1 MRTCT
6 LPEGGAQDESEP
18 ARARTYGGAQSGW
31 TTPIHT
37 GGRLPLYIA
46 LHLRAQARVLLMFKR
61 RRAGA
66 VRRHRTPETHMTRA
80 ACKYWQIGGQV
91 TYIYAASCTCCRVR
105 RMLRRDGRPFVD
117 TRVLARLRVLRNG
130 ISSKMPLARHWLL
143 MLVNER
149 SSEPRFRR
157 QAENNGVR

>member
-1 MRTCT
+1 MLKAPTSVAARFVMRTCT

-66 VRRHRTPETHMTRA
+66 VRRHRTPEAHMTRA

-105 RMLRRDGRPFVD
+105 RMLRGGRPTFCGYTGIGETEGAEEWHLVKD
-117 TRVLARLRVLRNG
+117 AAR
-130 ISSKMPLARHWLL
+130 
-143 MLVNER
+143 
-149 SSEPRFRR
+149 
-157 QAENNGVR
+157 